1 MVKNVEVKTQG
12 IIARNEVQISRPG
25 KSFCGKNNR
34 EGLEGVVG
42 PKPLTI
48 HHLRKQSKIGY
59 NTMGNVVIEGNS

>member
-34 EGLEGVVG
+34 EGLEEVLS

-48 HHLRKQSKIGY
+48 TSFGCLSLKQKTEIFY
-59 NTMGNVVIEGNS
+59 REK

>member
-25 KSFCGKNNR
+25 KKFLRKEQNR

-48 HHLRKQSKIGY
+48 TSFGCLKQKTEIFY
-59 NTMGNVVIEGNS
+59 REK

>member
-34 EGLEGVVG
+34 EGLEGVLS

-48 HHLRKQSKIGY
+48 TSFGCLSLKQKTEIFY
-59 NTMGNVVIEGNS
+59 REK